1 MGENGHPRVS
11 LGLPVYNGGRYVRGA
26 IQALLSQSFSDFEL
40 IICDN
45 ASADESETICREMAA
60 RDGRVRYV
68 RNETNIGAAP
78 NFNKTFELARGEYFK
93 WVAHD
98 DLHGVDYLKRA
109 VEVLD
114 AEPRVSLV
122 HSRVGIIDAQGEAVT
137 SVVGTHGEQLRDP
150 PRRMGDRNLSV
161 RLNELLLNT
170 RWCFEIF
177 GLMRREQL
185 ARTPLHGTFYGSDK
199 VLLTYLCLAGRFH
212 EIPEELFFRRYHAN
226 SSTGIS
232 TARAREAWI
241 GGGKKGVAIPQIKCF
256 KGYAGAIGASSI
268 SLGDKV
274 ACYGVLGRYA
284 LQLRKWRAMF
294 AGDAAVA
301 GVGKC

>member
-1 MGENGHPRVS
+1 MGENDHPRVS
-11 LGLPVYNGGRYVRGA
+11 LGLPVYNGGRYVKGA
-26 IQALLSQSFSDFEL
+26 IDALLTQSFSDFEL

-45 ASADESETICREMAA
+45 ASSDDSEMICREVAA

-68 RNETNIGAAP
+68 RNEGNIGAAP

-98 DLHGVDYLKRA
+98 DLHGADYLKKA

-114 AEPRVSLV
+114 ADRRVALV

-137 SVVGTHGEQLRDP
+137 GTVGTHGEPLRDP
-150 PRRMGDRNLSV
+150 PRKMGDGNPSV
-161 RLNELLLNT
+161 RLNDLLLNT

-185 ARTPLHGTFYGSDK
+185 GRTPLHGTFYGSDK
-199 VLLTYLCLAGRFH
+199 VLLAYMCLAGRFH
-212 EIPEELFFRRYHAN
+212 EIPEELFFRRYHAH

-241 GGGKKGVAIPQIKCF
+241 GGGKKEVTIPQIKCF
-256 KGYAGAIGASSI
+256 KGYAGAIGESEI
-268 SLGDKV
+268 SLRDKL
-274 ACYGVLGRYA
+274 ACYGVLGKYA
-284 LQLRKWRAMF
+284 LQMRKWRAVF
-294 AGDAAVA
+294 EGREAAVA
-301 GVGKC
+301 AG